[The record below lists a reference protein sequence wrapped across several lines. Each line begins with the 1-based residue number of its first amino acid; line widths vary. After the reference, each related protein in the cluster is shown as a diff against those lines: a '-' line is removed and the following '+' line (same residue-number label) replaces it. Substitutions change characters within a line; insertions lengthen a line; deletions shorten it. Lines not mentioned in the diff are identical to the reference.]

1 MENPDGG
8 RERRLA
14 AILSADVAGY
24 SRLMGADEDGTLST
38 LSSHRGTMDEA
49 IAKHGGRVVGEA
61 GDGVL
66 AEFPSARRTVRRRAL
81 T

>member
-1 MENPDGG
+1 
-8 RERRLA
+8 
-14 AILSADVAGY
+14 
-24 SRLMGADEDGTLST
+24 MGADEDGTLST